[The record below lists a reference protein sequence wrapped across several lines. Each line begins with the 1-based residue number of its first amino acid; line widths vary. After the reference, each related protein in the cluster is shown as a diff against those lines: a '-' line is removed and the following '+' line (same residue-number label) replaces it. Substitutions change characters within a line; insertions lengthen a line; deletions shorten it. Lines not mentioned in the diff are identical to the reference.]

1 MTTTITKTAA
11 IGTLATAFQHIAL
24 TKLVPSVANVRKVNA
39 TAGIGELADSIEAHG
54 LIHADSDSDRPSFR

>member
-39 TAGIGELADSIEAHG
+39 TAGIG
-54 LIHADSDSDRPSFR
+54 